1 MGVSELYQAQYHID
15 DYNDLSYNWGNDAHP
30 ETYQSFVTT
39 GKGLIDQSIFPFQR
53 RRDAWSLG
61 AHCTQFYCNDD
72 PDHMP
77 AMIITDNRNTKNNAF
92 VTSFA
97 TVAGSTLYSKY
108 IIEHCKYSPNPT
120 MGGYAPWINF
130 CYNKLTIVPVFGVV
144 NSSTGQY
151 NTTDY
156 TYNELVD
163 RGMENWRVNSI
174 VLEYYGAPSGW
185 QYNPLTIQFAGNLYP
200 EQWQS
205 MGGNDY
211 KLRVDTT
218 MDSGV
223 YYVELPTILFNGY
236 SVTQND
242 IIVNRTAETITSFF
256 DYSQMDTEMTRRSDG
271 TYRFTISMADAIKI
285 MNSLGFYWGK
295 SRSAA
300 NSPKGINCTD
310 PDVVCPVIDSET
322 HMVTETVLSG
332 TEIADY
338 AEDHIDDPFCNF
350 LLDYGNLD
358 ENDNPIGYTT
368 EEYRENYNPEQS
380 TVEETETIELYPPTV
395 ATTGG
400 NTIWLMSETD
410 VKNFF
415 TYLWDPTG
423 SEVTNIIQG
432 LALLGENPMD
442 FIVSLRMFPL
452 KNLYNL
458 TTHALATICFG
469 RYTSQLTN
477 QAYLTSSNIII
488 VDLGEFYFNDGGL
501 KNDFRDYEP
510 YTRYSLFIPFCGI
523 TSLNAIE
530 CINQTIDVKMI
541 IDLATGACTAVVY
554 TDGVPYKYIDSNIGL
569 EIPVV
574 GRDMAG
580 YSQTVMA
587 AALGGGIGGG
597 KLAEKPVKGQLE
609 RQNIAKDYQQIS
621 YDAKMWDVGD
631 SFGATA
637 GAAGGTAV
645 ALGAAG
651 IVGGALLSGTVAAL
665 QTAPAIDK
673 VGSSVPAVSIAEPLY
688 CYFIVQRSDCWIPQ
702 NYEKLYGRPLNE
714 GGTVGDFVGFSTFGN
729 LKLDGI
735 AGATP
740 EEKLLINDL
749 LQSGVYI

>member
-1 MGVSELYQAQYHID
+1 MGVSSLYQVETTINR
-15 DYNDLSYNWGNDAHP
+15 YNTIAYNWGDSSHP

-39 GKGLIDQSIFPFQR
+39 GKGLIDQSIFSFQR
-53 RRDAWSLG
+53 RKDAWSLG
-61 AHCTQFYCNDD
+61 AYCTSLAAGADASQ
-72 PDHMP
+72 
-77 AMIITDNRNTKNNAF
+77 ITMEKHKSTLSKNNAF
-92 VTSFA
+92 VLNNTISARNQNGKEINDGF
-97 TVAGSTLYSKY
+97 
-108 IIEHCKYSPNPT
+108 KYSPDPT
-120 MGGYAPWINF
+120 LSGWAPWINF
-130 CYNKLTIVPVFGVV
+130 EYNKTRIYPTFYMIDPTGVTYGPWNYNEVVEHNATTWQCWACFYEITGSV
-144 NSSTGQY
+144 NSSFNIMNCQYAGQVREQVITSLGWDRY
-151 NTTDY
+151 NVTLGDV
-156 TYNELVD
+156 E
-163 RGMENWRVNSI
+163 E
-174 VLEYYGAPSGW
+174 
-185 QYNPLTIQFAGNLYP
+185 
-200 EQWQS
+200 
-205 MGGNDY
+205 
-211 KLRVDTT
+211 
-218 MDSGV
+218 GV
-223 YYVELPTILFNGY
+223 YYYINGGNQLFQGLTFLIDGNVVSGGPA
-236 SVTQND
+236 TKTL
-242 IIVNRTAETITSFF
+242 TAFF
-256 DYSQMDTEMTRRSDG
+256 DFTQMQWEMVRMSAQSA
-271 TYRFTISMADAIKI
+271 YIFTISFADVVKMIE
-285 MNSLGFYWGK
+285 SLGFYWCKDHDALSSEG
-295 SRSAA
+295 
-300 NSPKGINCTD
+300 GINCTD
-310 PDVVCPVIDSET
+310 PDLCCPIIDPET
-322 HMVTETVLSG
+322 HMVSETVLSG
-332 TEIADY
+332 TDIADY
-338 AEDHIDDPFCNF
+338 AEAHIDDPYCNF
-350 LLDYGNLD
+350 LLDSGNTD
-358 ENDNPIGYTT
+358 ENDNPIGITT
-368 EEYRENYNPEQS
+368 EEYRETYYPEQS

-395 ATTGG
+395 STTGG

-423 SEVTNIIQG
+423 SEVQNILHG

-452 KNLYNL
+452 KNLYGL

-580 YSQTVMA
+580 YAQTVMA

-609 RQNIAKDYQQIS
+609 RQNLAKDYQQIS

-637 GAAGGTAV
+637 SAAGGTAV
-645 ALGAAG
+645 ALGAAAV
-651 IVGGALLSGTVAAL
+651 VGGALISGTVAAL
-665 QTAPAIDK
+665 ANAPAIDK
-673 VGSSVPAVSIAEPLY
+673 AGSSVPAVALAEPLY
-688 CYFIVQRSDCWIPQ
+688 CYFIVQRSDCWIPK

-714 GGTVGDFVGFSTFGN
+714 GGKVGDYAGFSTFGN

-735 AGATP
+735 SGATP

-749 LQSGVYI
+749 LQAGIYI